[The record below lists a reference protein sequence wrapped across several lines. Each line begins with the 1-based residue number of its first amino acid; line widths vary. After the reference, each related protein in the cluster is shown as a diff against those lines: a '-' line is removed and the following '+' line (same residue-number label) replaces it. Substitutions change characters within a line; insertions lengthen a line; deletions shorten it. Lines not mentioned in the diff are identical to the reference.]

1 MLVAC
6 LLGIAL
12 VHLPRPAALASRPAL
27 ALRASPRAG
36 PQISRAAPA
45 MPSRC
50 AAHGAHLHPATDPGP
65 GPDPGPEPAP
75 LAMILSLT
83 PILSLSLRL
92 SLSLTAA
99 RRSTRAVTMSRCAAP
114 VMMSEFT
121 DEERE
126 ALRLPS
132 GDGGAAPPEEE
143 RPDPIPNPN
152 QRPDLTLSL
161 TAGP

>member
-6 LLGIAL
+6 LLGIGAIAL

-36 PQISRAAPA
+36 PRTSPRTSSAAPA

-65 GPDPGPEPAP
+65 GPDPGPEPEP
-75 LAMILSLT
+75 LAPILSLT
-83 PILSLSLRL
+83 PILSLSL
-92 SLSLTAA
+92 SLSLTAS

-114 VMMSEFT
+114 VTMSDFT

-126 ALRLPS
+126 AN
-132 GDGGAAPPEEE
+132 
-143 RPDPIPNPN
+143 PNP
-152 QRPDLTLSL
+152 
-161 TAGP
+161 